1 MRDQS
6 GGLLFHTWAE
16 DCRSE
21 SCHVRVSDLGCEVGP
36 AQKTVIVPTH
46 SATAK
51 LQISHVWLWN
61 NNAVT
66 LGCDNPSIL

>member
-1 MRDQS
+1 MR
-6 GGLLFHTWAE
+6 AE
-16 DCRSE
+16 DGLSE
-21 SCHVRVSDLGCEVGP
+21 SCRVSLGDSGCEGGP
-36 AQKTVIVPTH
+36 AQKTVVVPTH

-51 LQISHVWLWN
+51 LQITHVWLWN